1 MVLNKDAT
9 ILAIAMILEYLFVV
23 VLVATLILASMTY
36 RESKIKI

>member
-1 MVLNKDAT
+1 MVLNKNAT